1 MTDTHGLSPALVERV
16 LEGLGLE
23 APPDISREGVEDLYA
38 AWCRRVP
45 FDNVRKLIHLRNGG
59 AGSLPGDDPASF
71 FESWLEHGTGAT
83 CWAESGA
90 MWALLA
96 ALGFRAQR
104 VLATITFAPDLP
116 PNHGSTIVDIGGDR
130 LVVDSSMLHG
140 EPLPLCRDR
149 ETAVEHPAW
158 GMPARFED
166 GKFWFVVRPLLA
178 PLALQCR
185 LDVIG
190 ASTEQI
196 RERHESTRAWGPFN
210 YALSVRINRSDS
222 VLGIAWG
229 ERIEIDAEGEREAF
243 LVDEV
248 GLSEEIVDRIPDDLP
263 TPPPAGVGGDSLS
276 DLAQ

>member
-71 FESWLEHGTGAT
+71 FEPWLEHGTGAT
-83 CWAESGA
+83 CWAGSGA

-130 LVVDSSMLHG
+130 L
-140 EPLPLCRDR
+140 
-149 ETAVEHPAW
+149 
-158 GMPARFED
+158 
-166 GKFWFVVRPLLA
+166 
-178 PLALQCR
+178 
-185 LDVIG
+185 DVIG
-190 ASTEQI
+190 ASAEQVG
-196 RERHESTRAWGPFN
+196 ERHESVGTHCPIWR
-210 YALSVRINRSDS
+210 NRS
-222 VLGIAWG
+222 
-229 ERIEIDAEGEREAF
+229 ERSGRATRRPRRPEGSPSGCA
-243 LVDEV
+243 
-248 GLSEEIVDRIPDDLP
+248 S
-263 TPPPAGVGGDSLS
+263 
-276 DLAQ
+276 